1 MPTPETLTPD
11 RAERLVAGD
20 MPETSR
26 EAVVAGLVRE
36 LRAGAAEPSEALRE
50 RVAALRAPAAR
61 PRRRRTRLVLAVALL
76 ALAAIAA
83 AAMVLPGAEPRR
95 AGSADLVSRA
105 SGEAEDLERDEQ
117 PNAVPTPAPALEF
130 AAKDGDV
137 PFADGTN
144 RASALS
150 DGLAGDPARARDVDL
165 ALELRVADAEAVSEA
180 TNGAMRA
187 VRELGGHV
195 VSSDISTN
203 GEEGS
208 ARLRVAVP
216 TRRLE
221 DAVVAISA
229 LGTVTA
235 QRLAIED
242 LQGSVDRRSN
252 RIEALERAIRR
263 DEIRLASSA
272 LSPDE
277 RLRVELRLENLR
289 GQLRYAKRER
299 AKLLREA
306 AFAEL
311 TVELHT
317 REARAGAAPAQGRI
331 ERAARDG
338 LAALASATSVAVF
351 LLVLAGPLLVLAA
364 LALAFRRRRVRRA
377 NEALLDRPG
386 AVAS

>member
-1 MPTPETLTPD
+1 MPTLETLTAD

-26 EAVVAGLVRE
+26 EALVAGLVRE
-36 LRAGAAEPSEALRE
+36 LRAGVAEPSEELRE
-50 RVAALRAPAAR
+50 RVAALRAPA
-61 PRRRRTRLVLAVALL
+61 PPSRRRRTRLVFALALV

-83 AAMVLPGAEPRR
+83 AAVVLPGAEPQR
-95 AGSADLVSRA
+95 AGSPDLVSRA
-105 SGEAEDLERDEQ
+105 SGEAEGLERDEQ
-117 PNAVPTPAPALEF
+117 PTAAPSPVPAFDA
-130 AAKDGDV
+130 AAKDGEA
-137 PFADGTN
+137 FEAN
-144 RASALS
+144 RASTLS

-180 TNGAMRA
+180 TDGAMRA
-187 VRELGGHV
+187 VRDFGGHV
-195 VSSDISTN
+195 VSSDISTK
-203 GEEGS
+203 GEEGA

-242 LQGSVDRRSN
+242 LQGSVDRRLN
-252 RIEALERAIRR
+252 RIEALARAIRR
-263 DEIRLASSA
+263 DEIRLASDA

-277 RLRVELRLENLR
+277 RLRVELRLESLR
-289 GQLRYAKRER
+289 GQLRHAKRER

-317 REARAGAAPAQGRI
+317 REAREGAAPAQGRI

-351 LLVLAGPLLVLAA
+351 LLVLGGPLVVLAA
-364 LALAFRRRRVRRA
+364 LALGFRRRRARRA
-377 NEALLDRPG
+377 DEALLERPG
-386 AVAS
+386 AAAS